1 MGNGTLQRA
10 AGNIGCRQ
18 VVLCCRVSR
27 WMRHRSPAKAA
38 DQVKIGISRTI
49 SDAGYY
55 MADAMGFFRDEGMD
69 VSITGFNSA
78 AQMIAPLG
86 TGELD
91 VGGGTVSAGF
101 YNAVGR
107 GILMKIVADQAS
119 IKPGYGY
126 SSLMVRKDLV
136 DSGRYKSFADLKGM
150 KVAIGAPGT
159 GTASALNEA
168 LKKGGLKYSDVEV
181 VYIGFPEHLPTYK
194 NKGIDASITNEPTMT
209 RAIEDGVA
217 VRVAGNDVTY
227 PDQQT
232 AVTFFSDH
240 FIKNRRDVAER
251 FMRAYLRG
259 VRMYNDALKDGRLAG
274 PKANEVIPIL
284 VKYTTIKDE
293 SMFRRMIPSYCNP
306 DGEVNVASLK
316 KDLGVLSRARPDREE
331 GRQCRWRRGQFLRQ
345 GGRGQA
351 RALSGAGQLTR
362 SSKTGDDDSRR
373 PRIATRPAWSQCDDH
388 ARAERLLDPE
398 PGRARRSATCSGAIG
413 SRRCSRQKCRSPIAR
428 RCASK
433 CFPNGCWRFATP
445 RGAWA

>member
-1 MGNGTLQRA
+1 MGNGTLQRGQAISVVA
-10 AGNIGCRQ
+10 AGCALLSCLA
-18 VVLCCRVSR
+18 VDAAS
-27 WMRHRSPAKAA
+27 SSAKAA
-38 DQVKIGISRTI
+38 DQVKIGISRTL

-55 MADAMGFFRDEGMD
+55 VADAKGFFRDEGMD

-316 KDLGVLSRARPDREE
+316 KDSGVLSRAWSDREE
-331 GRQCRWRRGQFLRQ
+331 GCQCRGRRGQLVRP
-345 GGRGQA
+345 GGRRQA
-351 RALSGAGQLTR
+351 WSLSTAGQLTR
-362 SSKTGDDDSRR
+362 NSTTGDDDSKR
-373 PRIATRPAWSQCDDH
+373 PRIGDKT
-388 ARAERLLDPE
+388 
-398 PGRARRSATCSGAIG
+398 RRSEF
-413 SRRCSRQKCRSPIAR
+413 R
-428 RCASK
+428 
-433 CFPNGCWRFATP
+433 
-445 RGAWA
+445 

>member
-1 MGNGTLQRA
+1 MCACSCLNSDVADPFRNVVTRVEANVTLERA
-10 AGNIGCRQ
+10 KRQAIAGLAGCALLSGLALDAARA
-18 VVLCCRVSR
+18 
-27 WMRHRSPAKAA
+27 PADAA
-38 DQVKIGISRTI
+38 EQVKIGISRTI

-55 MADAMGFFRDEGMD
+55 MADAMGFFRDEGID

-168 LKKGGLKYSDVEV
+168 LKKGGLKYSDVDV

-217 VRVAGNDVTY
+217 VR
-227 PDQQT
+227 
-232 AVTFFSDH
+232 
-240 FIKNRRDVAER
+240 E
-251 FMRAYLRG
+251 
-259 VRMYNDALKDGRLAG
+259 
-274 PKANEVIPIL
+274 
-284 VKYTTIKDE
+284 
-293 SMFRRMIPSYCNP
+293 
-306 DGEVNVASLK
+306 
-316 KDLGVLSRARPDREE
+316 
-331 GRQCRWRRGQFLRQ
+331 
-345 GGRGQA
+345 
-351 RALSGAGQLTR
+351 
-362 SSKTGDDDSRR
+362 
-373 PRIATRPAWSQCDDH
+373 
-388 ARAERLLDPE
+388 
-398 PGRARRSATCSGAIG
+398 
-413 SRRCSRQKCRSPIAR
+413 
-428 RCASK
+428 
-433 CFPNGCWRFATP
+433 
-445 RGAWA
+445 

>member
-1 MGNGTLQRA
+1 VTTFAPDVTRNLAQPGHGGNARKQVPEAWENVMGNGTLQRGPAISVVA
-10 AGNIGCRQ
+10 AGCALLSCLA
-18 VVLCCRVSR
+18 VDAAS
-27 WMRHRSPAKAA
+27 SSAKAA
-38 DQVKIGISRTI
+38 DQVKIGISRTL

-55 MADAMGFFRDEGMD
+55 VADAKGFFRDEGMD

-217 VRVAGNDVTY
+217 VRVAGNDFTY

-293 SMFRRMIPSYCNP
+293 SMFRRMVPSYCNP

-316 KDLGVLSRARPDREE
+316 KDLEFFRELGLIEKKDASVEGVVDNS
-331 GRQCRWRRGQFLRQ
+331 F
-345 GGRGQA
+345 A
-351 RALSGAGQLTR
+351 RAAVAKLGPY
-362 SSKTGDDDSRR
+362 R
-373 PRIATRPAWSQCDDH
+373 PQA
-388 ARAERLLDPE
+388 
-398 PGRARRSATCSGAIG
+398 
-413 SRRCSRQKCRSPIAR
+413 
-428 RCASK
+428 
-433 CFPNGCWRFATP
+433 N
-445 RGAWA
+445 